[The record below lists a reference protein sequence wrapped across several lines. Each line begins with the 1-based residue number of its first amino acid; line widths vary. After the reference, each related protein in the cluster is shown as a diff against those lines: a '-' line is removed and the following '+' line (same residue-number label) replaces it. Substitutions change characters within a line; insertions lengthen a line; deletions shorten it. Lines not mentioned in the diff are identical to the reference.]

1 MKVIIN
7 HMYVIPFNKT
17 ITSPMAHTPAGM
29 MKLRNYAV
37 KFVYQNVSITA

>member
-17 ITSPMAHTPAGM
+17 ISSPIAHTPAGM
-29 MKLRNYAV
+29 MKFRDYAV
-37 KFVYQNVSITA
+37 KNVL